1 MLTVASKPGLRKSK
15 RRIKSGLGRA
25 DTSAV
30 ISITTLTVRVYA
42 LSAMFSRRLSPAF
55 VGLCLFLGAF
65 SLLAACDSV
74 NTDNLSGV
82 WVGTATFTADSILAD
97 QNLRI
102 QADYTASFTF
112 RITDDGGL
120 ITGTLDAAFNGTR
133 TTTEAGQPSQTLTF
147 DPTTPF
153 TDEFFGTYIKPVLE
167 MDVAGERYEENL
179 WTFDISGSGADL
191 DRFLT
196 HNHTIVLA
204 DSSEFTFSIDSDD
217 FFEMDYESSN

>member
-1 MLTVASKPGLRKSK
+1 M
-15 RRIKSGLGRA
+15 
-25 DTSAV
+25 
-30 ISITTLTVRVYA
+30 
-42 LSAMFSRRLSPAF
+42 
-55 VGLCLFLGAF
+55 
-65 SLLAACDSV
+65 
-74 NTDNLSGV
+74 
-82 WVGTATFTADSILAD
+82 AD

-167 MDVAGERYEENL
+167 MDVAGDRYEENL
-179 WTFDISGSGADL
+179 WTFDISQAVGRTSTA
-191 DRFLT
+191 
-196 HNHTIVLA
+196 
-204 DSSEFTFSIDSDD
+204 S
-217 FFEMDYESSN
+217 